1 MSPARATRKR
11 RSSGDNGDNGNSG
24 EQPTANGSSI
34 DTGDSNDGDEENAA
48 TPSHKRSAR
57 KGRGPMPYVSPGDE
71 PLSPDLKA
79 SEL

>member
-1 MSPARATRKR
+1 MPPARATRKR

-24 EQPTANGSSI
+24 EQPTANGSNHI
-34 DTGDSNDGDEENAA
+34 GDRNEGDEQHAA
-48 TPSHKRSAR
+48 TPPHKRSAR

>member
-11 RSSGDNGDNGNSG
+11 RSSGDNGNSG
-24 EQPTANGSSI
+24 EQPTANGSNHI
-34 DTGDSNDGDEENAA
+34 GDRNEGDEQHAA
-48 TPSHKRSAR
+48 TPPQKCSAR